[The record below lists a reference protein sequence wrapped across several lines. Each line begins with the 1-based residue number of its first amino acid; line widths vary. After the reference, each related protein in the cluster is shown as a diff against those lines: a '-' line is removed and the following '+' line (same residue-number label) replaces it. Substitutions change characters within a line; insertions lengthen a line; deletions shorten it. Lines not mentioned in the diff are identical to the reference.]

1 MFSGLVEKNKSLGAP
16 VNSSLWG
23 VHLNKQLSF
32 ENGLYCVRLPI
43 LQSGGRIKLIK
54 PEELWVIM
62 SEDYCP
68 SCAYFAGCF
77 SCDWCPRISLP
88 LLAALG
94 SLRLHLAPVSF
105 FPSPPLWFSPGCRS
119 LSLRLSRDARR
130 MPCWVKR
137 LPLSSPPHQQV
148 GSWRKYHKLQL
159 LLWQPELLLRKA
171 VNKGKLL

>member
-1 MFSGLVEKNKSLGAP
+1 MCSGLVEKSKPWGAP
-16 VNSSLWG
+16 VHSSVRG

-32 ENGLYCVRLPI
+32 ESGLYCVRLPI
-43 LQSGGRIKLIK
+43 LQSGGRIRLMK

-68 SCAYFAGCF
+68 SCNYFADCF

-88 LLAALG
+88 LLAALW
-94 SLRLHLAPVSF
+94 SPRPHLAPVSL
-105 FPSPPLWFSPGCRS
+105 FPSPPLWFSPGSTS
-119 LSLRLSRDARR
+119 LNLRLSRDARR

-137 LPLSSPPHQQV
+137 LLLSSPPHQQV

-159 LLWQPELLLRKA
+159 LLWQPEQLLRKA
-171 VNKGKLL
+171 VNEEKLL